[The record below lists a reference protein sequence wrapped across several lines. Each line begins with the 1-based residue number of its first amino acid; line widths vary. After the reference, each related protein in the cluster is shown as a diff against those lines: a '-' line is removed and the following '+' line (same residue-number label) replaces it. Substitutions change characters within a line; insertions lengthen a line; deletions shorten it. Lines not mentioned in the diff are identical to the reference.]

1 MIFEKNAKSSKGTKF
16 YPRLAISELAL
27 PFNHLYHVHVWVDF
41 MNNSTFDG
49 QNIDFFNFPRQ
60 KIRLC
65 PVTVAAPTI
74 VSTVLWT
81 SGKPSTWLPLGGPTQ
96 QESRQHHP
104 EIIILIVIFH

>member
-1 MIFEKNAKSSKGTKF
+1 MSIVIFEKNTKSSKPTKF

-27 PFNHLYHVHVWVDF
+27 PSHHLYHVQLLVDF
-41 MNNSTFDG
+41 TNNSTFDG

-60 KIRLC
+60 KLRLC

-81 SGKPSTWLPLGGPTQ
+81 SGKPSTWLPLEGPAQ
-96 QESRQHHP
+96 QESGY
-104 EIIILIVIFH
+104 